1 MKSGYGITLNF
12 APTIVVLN
20 GCNTP
25 DQSSYTDTQSIYAT
39 FSEYGYSTD
48 AGEYSDL
55 VLINGEW
62 YFAENEGADQ
72 NDRIHYIPLWL
83 SDGEY
88 VVSVILTE
96 LWTPAGCITA
106 VRSSNII
113 VISGSLYDD
122 WYN

>member
-1 MKSGYGITLNF
+1 M
-12 APTIVVLN
+12 LN
-20 GCNTP
+20 GCSTP
-25 DQSSYTDTQSIYAT
+25 DQSSYTDPQSAYAT

-48 AGEYSDL
+48 AGEYRDL
-55 VLINGEW
+55 VLLEGEW

-88 VVSVILTE
+88 IVSVTLTE
-96 LWTPAGCITA
+96 VWTPVGRITA
-106 VRSSNII
+106 VRSSN
-113 VISGSLYDD
+113 VILIDGSLYDD